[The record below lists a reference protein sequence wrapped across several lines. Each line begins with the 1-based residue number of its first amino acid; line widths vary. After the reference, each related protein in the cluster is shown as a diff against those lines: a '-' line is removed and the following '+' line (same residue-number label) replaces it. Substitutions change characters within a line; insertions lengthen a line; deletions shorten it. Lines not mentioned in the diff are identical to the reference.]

1 MNNQKHKALL
11 ERIRILAN
19 EIPYA
24 SAASIAEVIG
34 KMSNSDSQYEY
45 SSIVSS
51 IAQANL
57 KEQVSL
63 LLDTWRRESPEILPE
78 SIAFALLSAS
88 ETAKYCRESESISLV
103 WTGPKTEIIPLRQT
117 DQALLQVI
125 NEAQERLLIVSFV
138 VYKIEQIRQAL
149 TQAAERGVDIRICIE
164 SPDASQGKITYDNI
178 RSLGQSV
185 AQRANMYVWPLAQRQ
200 RDAQGHHGSLHV
212 KCAVSDERI
221 LFLSSANLTEYALNL
236 NMELGILICGGSLP
250 GNVVE
255 HFERLIED
263 KILTPLGWR

>member
-1 MNNQKHKALL
+1 MTNQKHKALL
-11 ERIRILAN
+11 EQIRILAN
-19 EIPYA
+19 EVPYA

-103 WTGPKTEIIPLRQT
+103 WTGPKTEIIPLRRT

-149 TQAAERGVDIRICIE
+149 IRATNRGVDVIICVE
-164 SPDASQGKITYDNI
+164 DPEASAGKINQDTTKE
-178 RSLGQSV
+178 LGESILQKAEV
-185 AQRANMYVWPLAQRQ
+185 YVWPLSQRQ
-200 RDAQGHHGSLHV
+200 NNAQGHYGSFHV
-212 KCAVSDERI
+212 KCAVADDSL
-221 LFLSSANLTEYALNL
+221 LFISSANLTGHALSL
-236 NMELGILICGGSLP
+236 NMELGVLIRGGVLP
-250 GNVVE
+250 GNVSE
-255 HFERLIED
+255 HFRRLVED
-263 KILTPLGWR
+263 EL